1 MKHDPASVSERDQ
14 RRLRKEFK
22 RRRDELPPIER
33 MAAYKSK
40 LEGIYAQGPNV
51 VRKSVCTPIPTTS
64 THTVTQADTETFSHT
79 HTRTHR
85 HTPSLPSTGTE
96 GQGRLDG
103 RARRKGQEA
112 AYTDPRF

>member
-64 THTVTQADTETFSHT
+64 THTVTHT
-79 HTRTHR
+79 VTQTQRPSVIRIHAHIDTHR
-85 HTPSLPSTGTE
+85 RYPARAL
-96 GQGRLDG
+96 RG
-103 RARRKGQEA
+103 RAA
-112 AYTDPRF
+112 